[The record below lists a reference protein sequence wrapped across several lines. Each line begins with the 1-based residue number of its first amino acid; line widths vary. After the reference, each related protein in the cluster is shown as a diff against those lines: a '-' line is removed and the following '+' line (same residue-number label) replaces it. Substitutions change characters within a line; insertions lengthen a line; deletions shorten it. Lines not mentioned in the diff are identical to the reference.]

1 MVEKTAYIS
10 NGMAVGRNSKNPER
24 ALMFMELCYQDE
36 ELYDLI
42 NYGLEGVTYIQN
54 EDGTIGTPEVN
65 NMQEIQMDKSGHGH
79 PQYQV
84 RQGQK
89 MSGM

>member
-1 MVEKTAYIS
+1 
-10 NGMAVGRNSKNPER
+10 MAVGRNSKNPER

-65 NMQEIQMDKSGHGH
+65 NMQEIQMDNLGMGIRNIKFAK
-79 PQYQV
+79 V
-84 RQGQK
+84 REDEWDVYSCKEKGI
-89 MSGM
+89 